1 MSDDLDPTQKATIA
15 AIELFG
21 DKALEKI
28 FSSTPV
34 NRFQIFP
41 RDSESATF
49 VLGSIG
55 VVMKDNDKPV
65 SIADVVSGCM
75 IEVKLLQELADAIN
89 LLFPKIPIDK
99 NTLN

>member
-1 MSDDLDPTQKATIA
+1 MSDDLDPTQKATIV

-28 FSSTPV
+28 FSSIPV

-41 RDSESATF
+41 RDSESAVF

-55 VVMKDNDKPV
+55 VIIISHDNTNFY
-65 SIADVVSGCM
+65 C
-75 IEVKLLQELADAIN
+75 
-89 LLFPKIPIDK
+89 
-99 NTLN
+99 